1 MLLALVTAT
10 GTVLLPHVAHYFA
23 QGDHDAVK
31 RSLETSMH
39 VILVIAFPLAFG
51 IAAVSTTFTYYF
63 LAQSLCPWHPLMAAE
78 AIVVIPI
85 SIASAIGVQYLL
97 PTNQVKSYTVS
108 VILGSIVNIVVNVPL
123 ILWLGTMGAVIGTI
137 LSGISRDDLSGLCY

>member
-1 MLLALVTAT
+1 MLGILQGVTASGFYESSDKIIKMLLALVTAT

-63 LAQSLCPWHPLMAAE
+63 
-78 AIVVIPI
+78 
-85 SIASAIGVQYLL
+85 
-97 PTNQVKSYTVS
+97 
-108 VILGSIVNIVVNVPL
+108 
-123 ILWLGTMGAVIGTI
+123 
-137 LSGISRDDLSGLCY
+137 

>member
-63 LAQSLCPWHPLMAAE
+63 FSTKFMPVAPLMAAE

-97 PTNQVKSYTVS
+97 PTTKLSH
-108 VILGSIVNIVVNVPL
+108 ILSQLFWDPSL
-123 ILWLGTMGAVIGTI
+123 IL
-137 LSGISRDDLSGLCY
+137 